1 MKYKVLV
8 LQILAHLYKALCH
21 CVYLKKKKFFGFKRL
36 TYFFL
41 LTSEGIFVKVLKTLQ
56 VFKESPLLK

>member
-21 CVYLKKKKFFGFKRL
+21 CVYLKKKNFGFKRL

-41 LTSEGIFVKVLKTLQ
+41 LTSEGIFVKVLKILQ
-56 VFKESPLLK
+56 VFKESPILK